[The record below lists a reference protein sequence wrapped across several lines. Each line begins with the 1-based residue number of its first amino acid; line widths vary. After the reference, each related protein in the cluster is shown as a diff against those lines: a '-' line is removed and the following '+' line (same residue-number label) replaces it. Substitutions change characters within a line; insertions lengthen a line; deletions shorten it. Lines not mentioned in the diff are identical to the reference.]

1 MDINSINIKTES
13 HIVTPESFD
22 VGSAVGVDKR
32 YCSLLLLRTIPRSR
46 RRKNSIKRATT
57 ALLPHKKMSGY
68 GAPDG
73 AYLSTVWS
81 SLPLYL
87 YIVQSVS
94 AEL

>member
-32 YCSLLLLRTIPRSR
+32 YWFIAIV
-46 RRKNSIKRATT
+46 KNNTEKSAAQKLIKRATT

>member
-32 YCSLLLLRTIPRSR
+32 YWFIAIV
-46 RRKNSIKRATT
+46 KNNTEKSAAQKLHKAGYDCFVATQ
-57 ALLPHKKMSGY
+57 KDVRY